1 MRRSGKLA
9 VGDGHEIYWEE
20 HGAADGRPAVVLHGG
35 PGGGLQRFVLRFFNL
50 RRWRVVL
57 FDQRGCGRSTPYLS
71 LHANTTWH
79 LVADIET
86 LRSHLEIPRWLVF
99 GGSWG
104 STLALAYTSR
114 HPRSVTG
121 LILRGIF
128 LGQAWEMKWLYEEG
142 GASLLRPAEWERFV
156 AGSGCSGRRSN
167 GIRLTACYRRQL
179 TSRNRKTQK
188 AAARA
193 WWDWEHILSTVNPTP
208 DRTPQ
213 KAVTALS
220 VLENHYFIHNCWL
233 RPGQLLAAARRIR
246 VPVTIVQGE
255 LDLVCPPAA
264 AASLAA
270 AIPARYVRLVM
281 VPGAGHSAAEPGIS
295 KALSAAVRT
304 LYGAHD

>member
-35 PGGGLQRFVLRFFNL
+35 PGGGLQRSVLRFFDL

-79 LVADIET
+79 LVADIEA
-86 LRSHLEIPRWLVF
+86 LRSHLGISRWLVF

-128 LGQAWEMKWLYEEG
+128 LGQSWETKWLYEEG
-142 GASLLRPAEWERFV
+142 GASLLQPAEWERFV
-156 AGSGCSGRRSN
+156 AGAGADCRRSDK
-167 GIRLTACYRRQL
+167 RLTACYRRRL
-179 TSRNRKTQK
+179 TSRNRATRK

-193 WWDWEHILSTVNPTP
+193 WWHWEHVLSSVEPKP
-208 DRTPQ
+208 DRTPP
-213 KAVTALS
+213 KAVAALS

-233 RPGQLLAAARRIR
+233 RPGELLAAARRIR
-246 VPVTIVQGE
+246 VPVTIIQGE

-264 AASLAA
+264 AHALAK
-270 AIPARYVRLVM
+270 AIPHARLIM
-281 VPGAGHSAAEPGIS
+281 VPGAGHSAAEPGIARALQ
-295 KALSAAVRT
+295 KAVTTAAYV
-304 LYGAHD
+304 